1 MLAAAPDPKRPPDC
15 CGCAVVGVVE
25 DGAAVEGVEAEAAP
39 NKLCGLFP
47 GGGPAGVVEVL
58 PNKEPPA
65 GAGVAAVLP
74 NKLCP
79 EFAAPPNSEPLVAV

>member
-1 MLAAAPDPKRPPDC
+1 MAVAPDPNIPPC

-25 DGAAVEGVEAEAAP
+25 DGAVAEGVEVEAAP
-39 NKLCGLFP
+39 NMLGGLFP

-58 PNKEPPA
+58 PNKEPAA
-65 GAGVAAVLP
+65 GPGVAAALP

-79 EFAAPPNSEPLVAV
+79 DFPAPPNSEPLVAV